1 MIDQKQL
8 KDLEIYA
15 AEIRL
20 GAMDAMSSFKMGH
33 VGGAMSIVEVL
44 AVLYGCEMNVD
55 PADPKKEDRDYMVL
69 SKGHAGPALYAALAY
84 KGYFPVEEL
93 KTLNQNGTRLPSHCS
108 RMHTPGID
116 ATTGSLGTGI
126 SVAAGLALAS
136 KIKGQAN
143 RTFCIIGDGEMDEG
157 QIWEGILFAA
167 AKKLDNF
174 VLFID
179 YNKFQL
185 DGSTESICDLGDIAA
200 KLKTFGYDVQDVNG
214 HDVAAVY
221 EAVEASKEANGRPKA
236 VVLNTVKGYGSKM
249 AMDIA
254 ARGSMNHAFPFTDP
268 EATAAEMARH
278 EKVLADLKAE
288 REAM

>member
-1 MIDQKQL
+1 MLDQKQL

-20 GAMDAMSSFKMGH
+20 GAMDAMSTFKMGH
-33 VGGAMSIVEVL
+33 VGGAMSIADVL

-126 SVAAGLALAS
+126 SVAEGFALAS
-136 KIKGQAN
+136 KLKGLKN
-143 RTFCIIGDGEMDEG
+143 RTFCIVGDGEMDEG
-157 QIWEGILFAA
+157 QIWEGVLFAA

-174 VLFID
+174 VLIVD

-185 DGSTESICDLGDIAA
+185 DGSVESICDLGDIAQ
-200 KLKTFGYDVQDVNG
+200 KLKDFGYDVQNIDG
-214 HDVAAVY
+214 HDISAIY
-221 EAVEASKEANGRPKA
+221 EAVEASKEENGRPKA
-236 VVLNTVKGYGSKM
+236 IVLNTVKGQGSKM
-249 AMDIA
+249 ALDIA
-254 ARGSMNHAFPFTDP
+254 ATGAMNHAFPFLDP